1 MGRTIFNTPVLTPII
16 RTLSNAILKAIGWHV
31 VGKIPDDVKKY
42 VVVVAPHTSNWD
54 FPICFMTA
62 FVLKLNAHWIGKH
75 TLFPR
80 PFRRFMMWIGGIPV
94 NRQIQGDTVAK
105 TAQLFR
111 ERAEL
116 AIGISPEGTRKPVTN
131 WHTGFWHIAHEANVP
146 IVIAYI
152 DYKLKECGIY
162 GVFVSTGHVGLD
174 MDIIK
179 TMYSRYTAKHPRNFK
194 VWLP

>member
-1 MGRTIFNTPVLTPII
+1 MTHTIFNTPVITPII
-16 RTLSNAILKAIGWHV
+16 RALSKVILKAIGWRV
-31 VGKIPDDVKKY
+31 VGEIPAGMKKF

-80 PFRRFMMWIGGIPV
+80 PSRRFMMWIGGIPV
-94 NRQIQGDTVAK
+94 NRQIKGDTVTK

-116 AIGISPEGTRKPVTN
+116 AIGISPEGTRKPVAN
-131 WHTGFWHIAHEANVP
+131 WHTGFWHIAHEAGVP

-152 DYKLKECGIY
+152 DYKLKECGICR
-162 GVFVSTGHVGLD
+162 VLVSTGDVER
-174 MDIIK
+174 DIH
-179 TMYSRYTAKHPRNFK
+179 TMKAFYSRCTPKHPSNFK
-194 VWLP
+194 V

>member
-94 NRQIQGDTVAK
+94 NRQLKGDTVVK

-111 ERAEL
+111 ERNEF
-116 AIGISPEGTRKPVTN
+116 AIGISPEGTRKPVAN
-131 WHTGFWHIAHEANVP
+131 WHKGFWYIAHDAGVP
-146 IVIAYI
+146 IIIAYI

-162 GVFVSTGHVGLD
+162 GVFVSAGHVGLD
-174 MDIIK
+174 IDIMK
-179 TMYSRYTAKHPRNFK
+179 TIYLRFTPKYPRNFK
-194 VWLP
+194 V